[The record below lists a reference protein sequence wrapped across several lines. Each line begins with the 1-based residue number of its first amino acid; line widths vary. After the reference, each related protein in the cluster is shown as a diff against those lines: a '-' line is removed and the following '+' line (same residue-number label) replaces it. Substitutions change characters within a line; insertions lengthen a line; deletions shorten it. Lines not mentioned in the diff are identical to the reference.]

1 MFLTNEH
8 DSSIISVVD
17 ATRKI
22 QVKQKFYDLVMNGAQ
37 PSKKTGKLLRG
48 YMPLYKKK
56 KFSFQIKTEKRM
68 SN

>member
-56 KFSFQIKTEKRM
+56 KI
-68 SN
+68 